1 MHNYSLAQLTAKD
14 LEDLI
19 VETKATLLEVVNES
33 KTSLLRIES
42 ELKKV

>member
-1 MHNYSLAQLTAKD
+1 MPNYSLAQLTTKD

-19 VETKATLLEVVNES
+19 VETKATLLELVNES